1 MAAGGSERVSRPIAR
16 NEGLIVE
23 SVDGELL
30 VYDTE
35 RNRAHCLEPRAA
47 AVWRACDGTRTIGE
61 IAAAAGIETELARQA
76 LVQLGEAHL
85 LKAPPRRKPTRRQ
98 MLAVAAVPFVVS
110 ILAPAA
116 AQAASC
122 IAFFQPCTPNGKPCC
137 PVNGNPGRCASFG
150 RFGNFCV

>member
-1 MAAGGSERVSRPIAR
+1 MSRPIAR

-35 RNRAHCLEPRAA
+35 RNRAHCLDPRAA
-47 AVWRACDGTRTIGE
+47 AVWRACDGTRTIAE
-61 IAAAAGIETELARQA
+61 IAGAAGIETELARQA

-85 LKAPPRRKPTRRQ
+85 LTARPRRKPTRRQ
-98 MLAVAAVPFVVS
+98 MLAAAAVVPLVMS
-110 ILAPAA
+110 ISAPAA

-122 IAFFQPCTPNGKPCC
+122 LALFQPCTPNGKPCC
-137 PVNGNPGRCASFG
+137 PFNGNPGQCINFGGFFGYRC
-150 RFGNFCV
+150 V